1 MITRIVIKEELW
13 STQKPGKKQKKQ
25 ALNTISPESLAVV
38 GTLRYVKQKVVVLI
52 A

>member
-13 STQKPGKKQKKQ
+13 STQKLGKKQKKQ
-25 ALNTISPESLAVV
+25 ALNTISQESPVV
-38 GTLRYVKQKVVVLI
+38 GGTLRYVKQKVV